1 MNKEIKMISN
11 TIGYGGI
18 ILQIGFSSVVRKDEI
33 NMNWKRIFLHAAF
46 IYSLSFIGG
55 VYFGYQESLGN
66 ISQYAAAEGIKN
78 TNIGSIVF
86 GTMIITS
93 VYRPNS
99 RHYFGVWMLLFAT
112 SIPNLL
118 MYSVDFILQTS
129 EALAL
134 IGFCIVI
141 GNFFG
146 IPINIFLLYVLKK
159 FYRKNI

>member
-1 MNKEIKMISN
+1 
-11 TIGYGGI
+11 
-18 ILQIGFSSVVRKDEI
+18 
-33 NMNWKRIFLHAAF
+33 MNWKRIFLHAAF

-78 TNIGSIVF
+78 TNIGSVIF

-93 VYRPNS
+93 IYRPNF
-99 RHYFGVWMLLFAT
+99 RHYSGVWMLLVA
-112 SIPNLL
+112 SSVPNLL

-129 EALAL
+129 EALTL
-134 IGFCIVI
+134 IGLSIVI
-141 GNFFG
+141 GNFLG

-159 FYRKNI
+159 FYKKNI